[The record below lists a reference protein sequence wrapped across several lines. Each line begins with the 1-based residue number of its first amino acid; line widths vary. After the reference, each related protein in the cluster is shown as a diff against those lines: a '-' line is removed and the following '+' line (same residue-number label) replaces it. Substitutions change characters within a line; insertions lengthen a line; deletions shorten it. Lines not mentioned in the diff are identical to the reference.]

1 MILTQTPQKSTL
13 LLYAKKSNCQ
23 LTARAKYIF
32 LETKQEY
39 GVYLINFEKIIGLK
53 VITTDAHTLGEV
65 KGARVDTT
73 TWEIKYLNVKLAD
86 NAANRLGMKK
96 RFGSS
101 TISLPV
107 SIVQA
112 VSECVTIAKSL
123 EQLEKA
129 KEIVEYKE

>member
-1 MILTQTPQKSTL
+1 MANLETT
-13 LLYAKKSNCQ
+13 
-23 LTARAKYIF
+23 KYIF
-32 LETKQEY
+32 LEIKQEY

-65 KGARVDTT
+65 KGARVDTK
-73 TWEIKYLNVKLAD
+73 TWTVGYLNVKLAD
-86 NAANRLGMKK
+86 EAANRLGMKK